1 MRVIV
6 SPYEAEDILKRS
18 TDMLRN
24 IDSGV
29 LSTKECIKAFSTIT
43 RDLHCA
49 KASYQWGVGTG
60 LYQRNCAEKRLI
72 DTVESNIRLAQP
84 LVREK
89 VAVHFCKDEP
99 KELVAFI
106 TRKYVEL
113 TGVGVREAVKREMR
127 SLTKT
132 VLNKMSLE
140 MAFYMSPRA
149 WKNAEW
155 LELKFSP
162 VKIFRDLLLDVET
175 LNELCAED
183 DVHVDKVNENGDEN
197 HDLEL
202 QDEC

>member
-49 KASYQWGVGTG
+49 KASYQWGVDTG

-99 KELVAFI
+99 KELIAFI

-175 LNELCAED
+175 PNELCAED

>member
-6 SPYEAEDILKRS
+6 SPYEAEDILKKS
-18 TDMLRN
+18 TDMLRD

-29 LSTKECIKAFSTIT
+29 LNTKECIKVFSTIT

-49 KASYQWGVGTG
+49 KASYQWGVDTG
-60 LYQRNCAEKRLI
+60 LYQRDCAEKRLI

-84 LVREK
+84 LVRQK
-89 VAVHFCKDEP
+89 VAAHFCKDEP

-113 TGVGVREAVKREMR
+113 TGVGIRDVVKMEMR
-127 SLTKT
+127 SLTRA
-132 VLNKMSLE
+132 VLNKLSLE
-140 MAFYMSPRA
+140 MAFYVSPRA

-183 DVHVDKVNENGDEN
+183 DVRVKKINEIEDEN

-202 QDEC
+202 QEEC

>member
-60 LYQRNCAEKRLI
+60 LYQRDCAEKRLI

-89 VAVHFCKDEP
+89 VAVYFCKDEP

-106 TRKYVEL
+106 TRRYVEL
-113 TGVGVREAVKREMR
+113 TGVGVREAVRREMR

-132 VLNKMSLE
+132 VLNKLSLE

-183 DVHVDKVNENGDEN
+183 DVHVNKVNENGDEN

>member
-1 MRVIV
+1 MRAIV

-49 KASYQWGVGTG
+49 KASYQWGVDTG

>member
-49 KASYQWGVGTG
+49 KASYQWGVDTG
-60 LYQRNCAEKRLI
+60 LYQRDCAEKRLI
-72 DTVESNIRLAQP
+72 DTVESNIRSAQP

-113 TGVGVREAVKREMR
+113 TGVGVREAVRREMR

-132 VLNKMSLE
+132 VLNKLSLE
-140 MAFYMSPRA
+140 MAFHMSPRA